1 MGQGKEET
9 SQRGVA
15 GFTKVFWFVK
25 IRLFSRGI
33 RCKLKRPFKGAR
45 CSSFYRMEYVV
56 VRVIVLDNKNNIAK
70 LTNLNDVESSD
81 KVINYSYEDMC
92 NLIDQLTVKK
102 IHISGPNNILYGI
115 SYAHDST
122 DKDSQKNENTEDK
135 DFDLSNAD
143 ISLDELKI
151 IIEGNKKE
159 TNENYDKVLED
170 CLTAIVN
177 TINSQGVNTI
187 SVTSNTQNTE
197 TTK

>member
-1 MGQGKEET
+1 MPTIQQIK
-9 SQRGVA
+9 
-15 GFTKVFWFVK
+15 
-25 IRLFSRGI
+25 
-33 RCKLKRPFKGAR
+33 
-45 CSSFYRMEYVV
+45 
-56 VRVIVLDNKNNIAK
+56 
-70 LTNLNDVESSD
+70 
-81 KVINYSYEDMC
+81 
-92 NLIDQLTVKK
+92 TVKK
-102 IHISGPNNILYGI
+102 
-115 SYAHDST
+115 
-122 DKDSQKNENTEDK
+122 ENTEDK

>member
-1 MGQGKEET
+1 MKKYYIQFLLV
-9 SQRGVA
+9 SCM
-15 GFTKVFWFVK
+15 
-25 IRLFSRGI
+25 LFSGCNKNSTATETETI
-33 RCKLKRPFKGAR
+33 HSTSSEKLNENVNKNCTYIA
-45 CSSFYRMEYVV
+45 YRDK
-56 VRVIVLDNKNNIAK
+56 VIVLDNKNNIAK

-159 TNENYDKVLED
+159 TNENYDKGLED